1 MNLLKKNLALL
12 LAAALCLSLAACGG
26 DNDVDVVGDDW
37 RVTGVVCAGGTI
49 TRGDGD
55 VDVLVT
61 MDDNGASFYWD
72 DPDHTLFD
80 SVDFPFTIP
89 NARECFNEISF
100 ADLTANGESDVEIS
114 FATDSGMTYL
124 TWLWDPE
131 GYYVFRGDLSTY
143 TIDGADLSEYT
154 GLWQWEGESLWL
166 CIYDDETWAMFDD
179 QENMVQA
186 GSLWLSE
193 TGIVLYFYDTG
204 DVVPL
209 DVTVRGDLVNI
220 ENDLMFVPADS
231 VPANNDVDLSE
242 YIGLWE
248 YVGENLWICIYDDDT
263 WSFFNDQEDVIA
275 NGTLA
280 ADEYGITLFF
290 DGSGDE
296 MRLDFAVSGDLLD
309 VENNGTLGRAGSIQS
324 TVPYFTRY
332 GLEINALVD
341 AGTYWMEDG
350 FGSFSGG
357 DQFHSKGEGYTPG
370 DCYWEV
376 IKYYDDTYNGIREI
390 KFDAICYV
398 PYSSLGDI
406 DEDYKCSIRHQ
417 LYDFYTGKWFTR
429 IDEYKTS
436 TRGKDYYVHTVDW
449 NGQSGIIEFT
459 RSHDWQRDVGEWT
472 TVMTASYHIYMP
484 EWYDGLV
491 LATEPLPDNYED
503 FARFDSQHRAF
514 AEASIMDINLLDP
527 YGCLFFNICD

>member
-12 LAAALCLSLAACGG
+12 LAVALCLSLAACGG
-26 DNDVDVVGDDW
+26 DNDVVVGDDW
-37 RVTGVVCAGGTI
+37 RVTGIVCASGTI
-49 TRGDGD
+49 TRDDGD

-61 MDDNGASFYWD
+61 VDENWAAFYWD
-72 DPDHTLFD
+72 DPEQILFD
-80 SVDFPFTIP
+80 SVSFPMVIP
-89 NARECFNEISF
+89 DAQEYFDGIYFDDISG
-100 ADLTANGESDVEIS
+100 DGESDVCVDFVYAPDDILS
-114 FATDSGMTYL
+114 L
-124 TWLWDPE
+124 VWIWDPVE
-131 GYYVFRGDLSTY
+131 RYVYREDLSILPT
-143 TIDGADLSEYT
+143 DGGDISEY
-154 GLWQWEGESLWL
+154 
-166 CIYDDETWAMFDD
+166 
-179 QENMVQA
+179 V
-186 GSLWLSE
+186 
-193 TGIVLYFYDTG
+193 
-204 DVVPL
+204 
-209 DVTVRGDLVNI
+209 
-220 ENDLMFVPADS
+220 
-231 VPANNDVDLSE
+231 
-242 YIGLWE
+242 GLWE
-248 YVGENLWICIYDDDT
+248 YVDEDVWIRIYEDETWECLDAWGIAFQSGTLSVDSAGVTFYSDDYDETPRFDRTASGSLFDAENDGTLVLVYDNPFNHIDISEYVGLWKYEDINLWLRIYEDET
-263 WSFFNDQEDVIA
+263 WDFCNDQEDVIYS
-275 NGTLA
+275 GTLQV
-280 ADEYGITLFF
+280 DETSITLYF
-290 DGSGDE
+290 DGTDDVLQ
-296 MRLDFAVSGDLLD
+296 LDCSMSDCLIDCEDGS
-309 VENNGTLGRAGSIQS
+309 TLVPADRIQS
-324 TVPYFTRY
+324 LMPYFTRY

-376 IKYYDDTYNGIREI
+376 IKYYDDTYDGIREI

-514 AEASIMDINLLDP
+514 AEASIMDIDLLDP

>member
-12 LAAALCLSLAACGG
+12 LAVALCLSLAACGG
-26 DNDVDVVGDDW
+26 DNDVVVGDDW
-37 RVTGVVCAGGTI
+37 RVTGIVCASGTI
-49 TRGDGD
+49 TRDDGD

-61 MDDNGASFYWD
+61 VDENWAAFYWD
-72 DPDHTLFD
+72 DPEQILFD
-80 SVDFPFTIP
+80 SVSFPMVIP
-89 NARECFNEISF
+89 DAQEYFDGISF
-100 ADLTANGESDVEIS
+100 DDISGDGESDVCVDFVYAPDDILS
-114 FATDSGMTYL
+114 L
-124 TWLWDPE
+124 VWIWDPVE
-131 GYYVFRGDLSTY
+131 RYVYREDLSILPT
-143 TIDGADLSEYT
+143 DGGDISEYV
-154 GLWQWEGESLWL
+154 GLWKYEDINLWL
-166 CIYDDETWAMFDD
+166 RIYEDETWDF
-179 QENMVQA
+179 
-186 GSLWLSE
+186 
-193 TGIVLYFYDTG
+193 
-204 DVVPL
+204 
-209 DVTVRGDLVNI
+209 
-220 ENDLMFVPADS
+220 
-231 VPANNDVDLSE
+231 
-242 YIGLWE
+242 
-248 YVGENLWICIYDDDT
+248 C
-263 WSFFNDQEDVIA
+263 NDQEDVIYS
-275 NGTLA
+275 GTLQV
-280 ADEYGITLFF
+280 DETSITLYF
-290 DGSGDE
+290 DGTDDVLQ
-296 MRLDFAVSGDLLD
+296 LDCSMSDCLIDCEDGS
-309 VENNGTLGRAGSIQS
+309 TLVPADRIQS
-324 TVPYFTRY
+324 LMPYFTRY

-376 IKYYDDTYNGIREI
+376 IKYYDDTYDGIREI

-514 AEASIMDINLLDP
+514 AEASIMDIDLLDP

>member
-1 MNLLKKNLALL
+1 MRRAV
-12 LAAALCLSLAACGG
+12 GG
-26 DNDVDVVGDDW
+26 PG
-37 RVTGVVCAGGTI
+37 RI
-49 TRGDGD
+49 TLYFEDTD
-55 VDVLVT
+55 DVLQL
-61 MDDNGASFYWD
+61 D
-72 DPDHTLFD
+72 
-80 SVDFPFTIP
+80 
-89 NARECFNEISF
+89 R
-100 ADLTANGESDVEIS
+100 
-114 FATDSGMTYL
+114 
-124 TWLWDPE
+124 
-131 GYYVFRGDLSTY
+131 
-143 TIDGADLSEYT
+143 
-154 GLWQWEGESLWL
+154 
-166 CIYDDETWAMFDD
+166 
-179 QENMVQA
+179 A
-186 GSLWLSE
+186 G
-193 TGIVLYFYDTG
+193 
-204 DVVPL
+204 
-209 DVTVRGDLVNI
+209 N
-220 ENDLMFVPADS
+220 
-231 VPANNDVDLSE
+231 
-242 YIGLWE
+242 
-248 YVGENLWICIYDDDT
+248 
-263 WSFFNDQEDVIA
+263 
-275 NGTLA
+275 
-280 ADEYGITLFF
+280 
-290 DGSGDE
+290 
-296 MRLDFAVSGDLLD
+296 GDLLD
-309 VENNGTLGRAGSIQS
+309 SENDGMLVPVDSIQS
-324 TVPYFTRY
+324 SVPYFSRN
-332 GLEINALVD
+332 GLEINAAVD

-376 IKYYDDTYNGIREI
+376 IKYYDDTYDGIREI

-514 AEASIMDINLLDP
+514 AEASIMDIDLLDP
-527 YGCLFFNICD
+527 YGCLFFSICD